1 MDGPPAGGTDAGI
14 LSGNRPRERT
24 HGSTFDYLQKTVVAF
39 RNSVLP
45 RLERRGFAQGQ
56 TVTIQVQVQVEGQ
69 RATLA
74 HADDRMGET
83 SLRGR
88 IDDRVCGTAREVA
101 GTPAAA
107 VVSRTSAAPQP

>member
-1 MDGPPAGGTDAGI
+1 M
-14 LSGNRPRERT
+14 
-24 HGSTFDYLQKTVVAF
+24 
-39 RNSVLP
+39 LP
-45 RLERRGFAQGQ
+45 RLELRNLAQGQ

-88 IDDRVCGTAREVA
+88 IDDRVCGAAREVA

>member
-1 MDGPPAGGTDAGI
+1 M
-14 LSGNRPRERT
+14 
-24 HGSTFDYLQKTVVAF
+24 
-39 RNSVLP
+39 LP
-45 RLERRGFAQGQ
+45 RLELRNLAQGQ
-56 TVTIQVQVQVEGQ
+56 TVTIQVQGQVESQ

-83 SLRGR
+83 LLRGR

>member
-1 MDGPPAGGTDAGI
+1 
-14 LSGNRPRERT
+14 
-24 HGSTFDYLQKTVVAF
+24 
-39 RNSVLP
+39 VLP
-45 RLERRGFAQGQ
+45 RLELINLAQGQ
-56 TVTIQVQVQVEGQ
+56 TVTIQVQVEGQ